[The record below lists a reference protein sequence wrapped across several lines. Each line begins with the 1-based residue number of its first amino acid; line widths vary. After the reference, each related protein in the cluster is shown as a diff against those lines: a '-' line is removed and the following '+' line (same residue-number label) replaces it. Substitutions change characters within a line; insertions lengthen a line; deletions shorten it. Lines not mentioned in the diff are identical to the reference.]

1 MNPTRLTYSSLA
13 AVVLTLIAGLAPVSL
28 SAAPQPLIEEVETS
42 PLDSNAVLPAL
53 ISQTAAIY
61 PASQARTGTE
71 AVIVSFT
78 VDSQGKVENPKIIS
92 TPSTQLEAPA
102 KKAVLAWKFQPGSR
116 LGKPAEF
123 RLKSPVTFSV
133 SGENIEDAPAASRKV
148 AAVYPYEQ
156 LVKGQTGWGEVAFVV
171 DYSGRAILASST
183 GASDA
188 AFSKSIIA
196 MLEAT
201 EFAPARKDKRA
212 VMAPSTNR
220 ELFRPEAH
228 LDFVA
233 RLILSE
239 LRQPKPAIYTV
250 ADLDDRPKAV
260 GQRSAVY
267 PRSMKTDGLTGQAE
281 IEFIVDRDGRVLFP
295 RIVSSSHEDFG
306 WAAATAVAQWKFNP
320 PMRNGQRVDVRMTV
334 PVMFDAQ
341 KLASSD

>member
-1 MNPTRLTYSSLA
+1 MTQSSLA
-13 AVVLTLIAGLAPVSL
+13 AIVLTAFACLTLPALH
-28 SAAPQPLIEEVETS
+28 AAPQPLIDEVETS
-42 PLDSNAVLPAL
+42 PLNSNAILPKI
-53 ISQTAAIY
+53 ISQTAALY
-61 PASQARTGTE
+61 PAALARTGTE
-71 AVIVSFT
+71 AVVVSFT
-78 VDSQGKVENPKIIS
+78 VTSDGKVENPKIIS
-92 TPSTQLEAPA
+92 TPATQLEAPA

-116 LGKPAEF
+116 LGKPADF
-123 RLKSPVTFSV
+123 RLKAPVTFSV
-133 SGENIEDAPAASRKV
+133 NGDGIEDAPAASRKV

-156 LVKGQTGWGEVAFVV
+156 LVKNQTGWGEVAFVV

-188 AFSKSIIA
+188 AFSKSVIA

-201 EFAPARKDKRA
+201 EFSPAKKDKRT

-220 ELFRPEAH
+220 ENFRPDAD
-228 LDFVA
+228 LDFTA
-233 RLILSE
+233 RHVLSE
-239 LRQPKPAIYTV
+239 LRKPKPAIFNL

-260 GQRSAVY
+260 SQRSAVY
-267 PRSMKTDGLTGQAE
+267 PRSMKSDGLTGQAE